1 MQNNGASSLLQLLWY
16 FPSPLSIEVASFLP
30 LLTLSSF
37 PFSFTVCRCNVRN
50 NRHLKQC
57 ESILI
62 NHFKVLKLISG
73 FLQYFIIYNLLSML
87 FVTWLSKNTNI
98 LSGDLTSQCLSHH
111 RVEIIRQRQQDTG
124 SLEVSRQTELVFL
137 QFVYCWWR
145 QSKAS
150 HTNRLDKDMGGV
162 HSFPSSCV
170 SLLLEQEEGWIH
182 CLACYA
188 CCHSPTVQ
196 SWLWLALS
204 ETVEMY

>member
-1 MQNNGASSLLQLLWY
+1 
-16 FPSPLSIEVASFLP
+16 
-30 LLTLSSF
+30 LSSF

-137 QFVYCWWR
+137 QFVYCW
-145 QSKAS
+145 
-150 HTNRLDKDMGGV
+150 
-162 HSFPSSCV
+162 
-170 SLLLEQEEGWIH
+170 
-182 CLACYA
+182 
-188 CCHSPTVQ
+188 
-196 SWLWLALS
+196 
-204 ETVEMY
+204 